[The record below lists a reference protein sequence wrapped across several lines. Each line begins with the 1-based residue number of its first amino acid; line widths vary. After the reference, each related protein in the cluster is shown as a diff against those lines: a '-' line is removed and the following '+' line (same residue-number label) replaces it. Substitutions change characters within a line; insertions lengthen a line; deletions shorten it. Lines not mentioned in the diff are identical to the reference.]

1 MAEWREALEDL
12 TLEDCFFRMMY
23 DHEIG
28 RGGCGFDV
36 DFAGYQGTFQ
46 VWGSASDRVDGYG
59 NAVSPQVGW
68 WISNRLRA
76 VLHGPEATVSGRLF
90 CRRRPGPCALRIAPS
105 PLPASRLR
113 PKRCCCEPNSHDGKY
128 DAPAPG
134 PPRPAPELLL
144 PPDHYGGPALM
155 TAPST
160 PCSHYTALLSS
171 AINLNRP
178 SWSS

>member
-28 RGGCGFDV
+28 RGCGFDV

-68 WISNRLRA
+68 WISSRLRA
-76 VLHGPEATVSGRLF
+76 VLHGPEGSGF
-90 CRRRPGPCALRIAPS
+90 RPALTP
-105 PLPASRLR
+105 PAARSLR
-113 PKRCCCEPNSHDGKY
+113 PEDRTVAARG
-128 DAPAPG
+128 
-134 PPRPAPELLL
+134 L
-144 PPDHYGGPALM
+144 
-155 TAPST
+155 TAPT
-160 PCSHYTALLSS
+160 DGMLL
-171 AINLNRP
+171 
-178 SWSS
+178 